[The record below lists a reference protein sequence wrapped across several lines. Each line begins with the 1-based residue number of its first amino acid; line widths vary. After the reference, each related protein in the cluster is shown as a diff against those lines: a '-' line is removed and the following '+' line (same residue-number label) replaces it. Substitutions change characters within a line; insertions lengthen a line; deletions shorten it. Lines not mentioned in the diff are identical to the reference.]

1 MYFEYSMRNMAP
13 DVSAFPSAIILFS
26 ISIALFN
33 GLVSIQESIYPYYWY
48 PYDIEIP
55 FTWAIFI
62 FLVFPLL
69 MRESKLLETH
79 MLKDRPKP
87 TRSRFKPSKY
97 SILGY
102 ILCILVAIMPYS
114 FNTSHR
120 VNDFGEMVL
129 VSHSIVISQWY
140 RIYPTTNIILESG
153 FGIYTHTYLR
163 SFNLE
168 ITLLIS
174 LGFCILLLRY
184 FKCMS
189 KKSTAILTGLFG
201 ASLPLIDSII
211 FPGSSFKV
219 PTPFLFLTGLVLL
232 KIIPVVKAEEYI
244 WDEIPVQFWYEP
256 PKLKYKEGMVFVKV
270 PFRYILLSRLRILG
284 SKNSSSVSKM
294 NTKSATY
301 DDI

>member
-1 MYFEYSMRNMAP
+1 MVKFLIVLLLPLSIEFLISRGQNQYFRYNCVISIFLNAEQFYYYIESIELITYQNMFLGSIIVMSIPLMYFEYSMRNMAP

-114 FNTSHR
+114 FNTSH
-120 VNDFGEMVL
+120 
-129 VSHSIVISQWY
+129 
-140 RIYPTTNIILESG
+140 
-153 FGIYTHTYLR
+153 
-163 SFNLE
+163 
-168 ITLLIS
+168 
-174 LGFCILLLRY
+174 
-184 FKCMS
+184 
-189 KKSTAILTGLFG
+189 
-201 ASLPLIDSII
+201 
-211 FPGSSFKV
+211 
-219 PTPFLFLTGLVLL
+219 
-232 KIIPVVKAEEYI
+232 
-244 WDEIPVQFWYEP
+244 
-256 PKLKYKEGMVFVKV
+256 
-270 PFRYILLSRLRILG
+270 
-284 SKNSSSVSKM
+284 
-294 NTKSATY
+294 
-301 DDI
+301 